1 MDKILFARRLK
12 ARRIEC
18 GYSSKRAFATAY
30 DRRYKNGA
38 ADLVG
43 NNPHKST
50 QYSLK
55 NYENEAHPSIPSVE
69 VVANMCEMLDCDID
83 YLLGKIDHPKHI
95 YEAMNKECGLSDRA
109 TEQLVYW
116 KRMDKTD
123 VVNMI
128 LESANFDDLL
138 YYAKEMMKALPS
150 YLKLS
155 NILQEKKI
163 EEYSKPECDPSKLDT
178 LKNRV
183 KGYETRYEIARLHL
197 SEQQTFLIEEME
209 RLTKEKHN
217 L

>member
-1 MDKILFARRLK
+1 MNRELFAIRLFERRK
-12 ARRIEC
+12 KC
-18 GYSSKRAFATAY
+18 GYSSREDFAEAYNKRYGKY
-30 DRRYKNGA
+30 DKNSPCGGV
-38 ADLVG
+38 LG
-43 NNPHKST
+43 T
-50 QYSLK
+50 LK
-55 NYENEAHPSIPSVE
+55 KYENPFHPGMPRLDIVT
-69 VVANMCEMLDCDID
+69 NMCEMLDCDID
-83 YLLGKIDHPKHI
+83 FLLGKIDHPKHI

-116 KRMDKTD
+116 KRMNKTD

-197 SEQQTFLIEEME
+197 SERQTFLIEEME